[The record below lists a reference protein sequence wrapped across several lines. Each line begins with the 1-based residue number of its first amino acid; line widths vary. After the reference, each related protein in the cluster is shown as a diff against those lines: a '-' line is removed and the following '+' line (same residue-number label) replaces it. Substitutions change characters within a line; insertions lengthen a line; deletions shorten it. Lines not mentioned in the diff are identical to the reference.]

1 MSRALRVEDELMV
14 ADVAGIPKASCQGR
28 HRMGK
33 GTEVKQ
39 NKFFGWFVSGAIK
52 GDVYGK
58 GGRHQIL

>member
-14 ADVAGIPKASCQGR
+14 TDVAGIPATSCQGR
-28 HRMGK
+28 YRMGK

-39 NKFFGWFVSGAIK
+39 NKFFSWVVSGAVK
-52 GDVYGK
+52 GGVFGK